1 MKYSYFPTGVCS
13 RQINLEL
20 DDNGKITSCE
30 FVGGC
35 SGNTQGICMLVK
47 GMDAKDAV
55 DRLKG
60 IDCRGRGTSCP
71 DQISK
76 ALVEVQSKKLFRK
89 EVIHHCETFF
99 NIVACLFSLFFT
111 EFAYAAVNFVFA
123 VIDKIRNGI

>member
-13 RQINLEL
+13 RQINLGL

-71 DQISK
+71 DQLSK
-76 ALVEVQSKKLFRK
+76 ALVEALKL
-89 EVIHHCETFF
+89 I
-99 NIVACLFSLFFT
+99 
-111 EFAYAAVNFVFA
+111 
-123 VIDKIRNGI
+123 

>member
-20 DDNGKITSCE
+20 DGNGKITSCE

-71 DQISK
+71 DQLSK
-76 ALVEVQSKKLFRK
+76 ALEEAL
-89 EVIHHCETFF
+89 E
-99 NIVACLFSLFFT
+99 NI
-111 EFAYAAVNFVFA
+111 
-123 VIDKIRNGI
+123 

>member
-55 DRLKG
+55 DRLKQAL
-60 IDCRGRGTSCP
+60 TAVAEAHP
-71 DQISK
+71 APISFQRLLLK
-76 ALVEVQSKKLFRK
+76 
-89 EVIHHCETFF
+89 H
-99 NIVACLFSLFFT
+99 
-111 EFAYAAVNFVFA
+111 
-123 VIDKIRNGI
+123 